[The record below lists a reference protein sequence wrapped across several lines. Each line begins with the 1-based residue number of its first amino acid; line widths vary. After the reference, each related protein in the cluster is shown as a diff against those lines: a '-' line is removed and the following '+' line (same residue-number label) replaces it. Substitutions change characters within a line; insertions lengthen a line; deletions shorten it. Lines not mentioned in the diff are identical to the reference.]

1 MPSSRY
7 RTSRSASPHPRLR
20 RDLSASLLKRRSK
33 LKPID
38 IFEAWLEENGAAV
51 RQLDTVIAEMRLRP
65 EIDFAT
71 LSVAAQELRR
81 LAGG

>member
-1 MPSSRY
+1 
-7 RTSRSASPHPRLR
+7 
-20 RDLSASLLKRRSK
+20 LLKRRSK

-38 IFEAWLEENGAAV
+38 LFEAWQEENAAAV
-51 RQLDTVIAEMRLRP
+51 RKLDAVIAEMRLRP